1 MIELS
6 GRREKWL
13 VLAAWPYVHGV
24 PHLGNLIGSILSAD
38 VAARYLRMKGADVVF
53 VSGSDMHGTPIEVE
67 ALKRGTSPRDLA
79 ESNHRMIKSLFDKWN
94 ISFDNY
100 SMTES
105 EVHKHFV
112 REFYDKVYKNGYV
125 FEEVVQL
132 YYCPRDGLFLPDR
145 FVTGTCPYCG
155 YEKAYG
161 DQCENCGRL
170 LEPTLLLTP
179 RCSICGGTPELRT
192 TKHWFFDLPKL
203 QSALEE
209 YIKGNENLPSNARN
223 MSLQILKD
231 GLKPRALTR
240 DNKWGIP
247 APFPGAEDKTIYV
260 WMEAVL
266 GYISATIE
274 HFQRKGDPERWKDF
288 WLDPSTKSVYFIG
301 KDNIPFHTLILPALL
316 IASGEGYVLPWTVA
330 STEYL
335 LFKGL
340 KFSKSKRVGVWIDEA
355 LEAFPVDYWRFALI
369 ALRPE
374 VRDTNFTWEEFQRV
388 INNDLIDNIGNFI
401 HRVLVL
407 AHRRYGGRVPEPNGR
422 PAERLL
428 EELRKHFEQVTLS
441 MDAFRFK
448 EALSRILALSS
459 AGNSFLNEE
468 KPWELD
474 PKDASGIVYAL
485 LRVVKALAVMLYP
498 VIPTSAEKI
507 WSLLGYTDSLAS
519 RSWGEALEPL
529 TPGQAMPE
537 PKPLFS
543 KITDED
549 MRAAIQRIESIR
561 ERGASQQSLQ

>member
-1 MIELS
+1 MIPLS
-6 GRREKWL
+6 ERKEKWL

-67 ALKRGTSPRDLA
+67 ALKRGVSPKDLA
-79 ESNHRMIKSLFDKWN
+79 ESNHKTIQSLFERWN

-100 SMTES
+100 STTES
-105 EVHKHFV
+105 DVHKQFV
-112 REFYDKVYKNGYV
+112 HEFYDKVYKNGYV

-132 YYCPRDGLFLPDR
+132 YYCPNDGLFLPDR

-170 LEPTLLLTP
+170 LEPTLLLNP
-179 RCSICGGTPELRT
+179 RCSICGGTPVLRT

-209 YIKGNENLPSNARN
+209 YIKGNENLPSNAKN

-231 GLKPRALTR
+231 GLRPRALTR

-274 HFQRKGDPERWKDF
+274 YFRRRGEPERWKDF
-288 WLDPSTKSVYFIG
+288 WLDPSTRSVYFIG

-316 IASGEGYVLPWTVA
+316 MASGEGYVLPWTVA

-355 LEAFPVDYWRFALI
+355 LEVFPVDYWRFALI

-374 VRDTNFTWEEFQRV
+374 ARDTNFTWEEFQRV
-388 INNDLIDNIGNFI
+388 INNELIDNIGNFI

-407 AHRRYGGRVPEPNGR
+407 AYRRYDGKVPAPSSR
-422 PAERLL
+422 RAERLT
-428 EELRKHFEQVTLS
+428 EELRKRFVQVTLS

-459 AGNSFLNEE
+459 AGNAFLNEE

-474 PKDASGIVYAL
+474 PKDASGIVFDL
-485 LRVVKALAVMLYP
+485 LQVVKALAVMLYP
-498 VIPTSAEKI
+498 MIPSSAERI
-507 WSLLGYTDSLAS
+507 WNLLGYNDNLANHL
-519 RSWGEALEPL
+519 WIEALEPL
-529 TPGQAMPE
+529 PPGQDLLE

-549 MRAAIQRIESIR
+549 IKAAVQKIESIR
-561 ERGASQQSLQ
+561 ERISSQQLLQ

>member
-1 MIELS
+1 MAGVE
-6 GRREKWL
+6 GRKERWL

-38 VAARYLRMKGADVVF
+38 VAARYLRMKGAEVVF

-67 ALKRGTSPRDLA
+67 ALKLGVKPEELA
-79 ESNHRMIKSLFDKWN
+79 ERNHERIKKLFERWN

-100 SMTES
+100 SKTES
-105 EVHKHFV
+105 ETHKRFV
-112 REFYDKVYKNGYV
+112 REFYEKVYKNGYV
-125 FEEVVQL
+125 FEDVVQL
-132 YYCPRDGLFLPDR
+132 YYCPKDQLFLPDR

-170 LEPTLLLTP
+170 LEPTLLLNP
-179 RCSICGGTPELRT
+179 RCSICGSKPVLKT

-203 QSALEE
+203 QRALEE
-209 YIKGNENLPSNARN
+209 YISGNEHLPPNARN
-223 MSLQILKD
+223 MSLQILKE

-240 DNKWGIP
+240 DNRWGIP
-247 APFPGAEDKTIYV
+247 APFPGAEGKTIYV

-274 HFQRKGDPERWKDF
+274 YFEARGEPERWKEF

-335 LFKGL
+335 LFRGL

-355 LEAFPVDYWRFALI
+355 LEVFPVDYWRFALI

-374 VRDTNFTWEEFQRV
+374 LRDTNFTWEEFQRV
-388 INNDLIDNIGNFI
+388 VNNDLIDNIGNFV

-407 AHRRYGGRVPEPNGR
+407 VQRKFEGRAPEPKGEEGR
-422 PAERLL
+422 PLLKELERRFAEISS
-428 EELRKHFEQVTLS
+428 S

-448 EALSRILALSS
+448 EALSRIVALSS
-459 AGNSFLNEE
+459 SGNAFLNET
-468 KPWELD
+468 KPWELERD
-474 PKDASGIVYAL
+474 RAAGVVHAAL
-485 LRVVKALAVMLYP
+485 HLVKALAIMLYP
-498 VIPTSAEKI
+498 IIPSSAQRI
-507 WSLLGYTDSLAS
+507 WELLGYVDSIS
-519 RSWGEALEPL
+519 DHSWSEALEPVP
-529 TPGQAMPE
+529 PGQRLPE
-537 PKPLFS
+537 PKPLFTKISDEDIQAAIS
-543 KITDED
+543 KIESL
-549 MRAAIQRIESIR
+549 RAGS
-561 ERGASQQSLQ
+561 

>member
-1 MIELS
+1 MLLGS
-6 GRREKWL
+6 REKWL

-38 VAARYLRMKGADVVF
+38 VAARYLRMKGAEVVF

-67 ALKRGTSPRDLA
+67 ALRRGVSPKDLA
-79 ESNHRMIKSLFDKWN
+79 EENHRKIKNLFEKWN

-100 SMTES
+100 SRTES
-105 EVHKHFV
+105 EVHKRFV
-112 REFYDKVYKNGYV
+112 QEFYEKVYKNGYV
-125 FEEVVQL
+125 FEDVVQL
-132 YYCPRDGLFLPDR
+132 YYCPKDGLFLPDR

-170 LEPTLLLTP
+170 LEPTLLLNP
-179 RCSICGGTPELRT
+179 RCSICGGAPVLKT
-192 TKHWFFDLPKL
+192 TKHWFFDLSKL
-203 QSALEE
+203 QRALEE
-209 YIKGNENLPSNARN
+209 YITKNENLPPNARN

-231 GLKPRALTR
+231 GLKARALTR

-247 APFPGAEDKTIYV
+247 APFPGAEGKTIYV

-274 HFQRKGDPERWKDF
+274 LFEQRQQPDRWKDF
-288 WLDPSTKSVYFIG
+288 WLEPTVKSVYFIG

-316 IASGEGYVLPWTVA
+316 IASGDKYVLPWTVA

-340 KFSKSKRVGVWIDEA
+340 KFSKSKRVGIWIDEA
-355 LEAFPVDYWRFALI
+355 LEVFPVDYWRFALI

-374 VRDTNFTWEEFQRV
+374 LRDTNFTWEEFQRI
-388 INNDLIDNIGNFI
+388 INNDLIDNIGNFV

-407 AHRRYGGRVPEPNGR
+407 AHRRYNGRVPEPLSKRG
-422 PAERLL
+422 ERLL
-428 EELRKHFEQVTLS
+428 EELKKYFDQVTSS

-448 EALSRILALSS
+448 EALTKILAISS
-459 AGNSFLNEE
+459 AGNAYLNEE

-474 PKDASGIVYAL
+474 EWEASGAIYAAL
-485 LRVVKALAVMLYP
+485 QVVKALAVMLYP
-498 VIPTSAEKI
+498 IVPSSAQRV
-507 WSLLGYTDSLAS
+507 WNLLGYSDDLSAHL
-519 RSWGEALEPL
+519 WEEALEPIP
-529 TPGQAMPE
+529 PGQFLPE

-543 KITDED
+543 KISDED
-549 MRAAIQRIESIR
+549 IRFAIQKIESLR
-561 ERGASQQSLQ
+561 ERVASQ

>member
-1 MIELS
+1 MIPLS
-6 GRREKWL
+6 ERKEKWL

-67 ALKRGTSPRDLA
+67 ALKRGVSPKDLA
-79 ESNHRMIKSLFDKWN
+79 ESNHKTIQSLFERWN

-105 EVHKHFV
+105 DVHKQFV
-112 REFYDKVYKNGYV
+112 NEFYDKVYKNGYV

-132 YYCPRDGLFLPDR
+132 YYCPNDGLFLPDR

-170 LEPTLLLTP
+170 LEPTLLLNP
-179 RCSICGGTPELRT
+179 RCSICGGTPVLRT

-203 QSALEE
+203 HSALEE
-209 YIKGNENLPSNARN
+209 YIKGNENLPSNAKN

-247 APFPGAEDKTIYV
+247 APFPGAEGKTIYV

-274 HFQRKGDPERWKDF
+274 HFRRRGEPERWKDF
-288 WLDPSTKSVYFIG
+288 WLDPSTRSVYFIG

-316 IASGEGYVLPWTVA
+316 MASGEGYVLPWTVA

-355 LEAFPVDYWRFALI
+355 LEVFPVDYWRFALI

-374 VRDTNFTWEEFQRV
+374 TRDTNFTWEEFQRV
-388 INNDLIDNIGNFI
+388 INNELIDNIGNFI

-407 AHRRYGGRVPEPNGR
+407 AYRRYDGKVPAPSSR
-422 PAERLL
+422 RAERLA
-428 EELRKHFEQVTLS
+428 EELRKRFDQVTLS

-459 AGNSFLNEE
+459 AGNAFLNEE

-474 PKDASGIVYAL
+474 PKDASGIVFDL
-485 LRVVKALAVMLYP
+485 LQVVKALAVMLYP
-498 VIPTSAEKI
+498 MIPSSAERI
-507 WSLLGYTDSLAS
+507 WNLLGYNDNLANHL
-519 RSWGEALEPL
+519 WIEALEPL
-529 TPGQAMPE
+529 PPGQDLLE

-549 MRAAIQRIESIR
+549 IKAAVQKIESLR
-561 ERGASQQSLQ
+561 ERISSQQLHQ

>member
-1 MIELS
+1 MIPLS
-6 GRREKWL
+6 ERKEKWL

-67 ALKRGTSPRDLA
+67 ALKRGVSPKDLA
-79 ESNHRMIKSLFDKWN
+79 ESNHKTIQSLFERWN

-100 SMTES
+100 STTES
-105 EVHKHFV
+105 DVHKQFV
-112 REFYDKVYKNGYV
+112 HEFYDKVYKNGYV

-132 YYCPRDGLFLPDR
+132 YYCPNDGLFLPDR

-170 LEPTLLLTP
+170 LEPTLLLNP
-179 RCSICGGTPELRT
+179 RCSICGGTPVPRT

-209 YIKGNENLPSNARN
+209 YIKGNENLPSNAKN

-231 GLKPRALTR
+231 GLRPRALTR

-274 HFQRKGDPERWKDF
+274 YFRRRGEPERWKDF
-288 WLDPSTKSVYFIG
+288 WLDPSTRSVYFIG

-316 IASGEGYVLPWTVA
+316 MASGEGYVLPWTVA

-355 LEAFPVDYWRFALI
+355 LEVFPVDYWRFALI

-374 VRDTNFTWEEFQRV
+374 ARDTNFTWEEFQRV
-388 INNDLIDNIGNFI
+388 INNELIDNIGNFI

-407 AHRRYGGRVPEPNGR
+407 AYRRYDGKVPAPSSR
-422 PAERLL
+422 RAERLT
-428 EELRKHFEQVTLS
+428 EELRKRFDQVTLS

-459 AGNSFLNEE
+459 AGNAFLNEE

-474 PKDASGIVYAL
+474 PKDASGIVFDL
-485 LRVVKALAVMLYP
+485 LQVVKALAVMLYP
-498 VIPTSAEKI
+498 MIPSSAERI
-507 WSLLGYTDSLAS
+507 WNLLGYNDNLANHL
-519 RSWGEALEPL
+519 WIEALEPL
-529 TPGQAMPE
+529 PPGQDLLE

-549 MRAAIQRIESIR
+549 IKAAVQKIESIR
-561 ERGASQQSLQ
+561 ERISSQQLLQ